1 MIVVGYFKR
10 LFIVNVAPVP
20 VDSSINTHF
29 EPNFIGKKISFCS
42 RAPFHIAYKNQLQ
55 KWINL
60 LAAVHAVD
68 ILYGLYGR
76 EIPVELLCFAVFV

>member
-55 KWINL
+55 K
-60 LAAVHAVD
+60 
-68 ILYGLYGR
+68 
-76 EIPVELLCFAVFV
+76 